1 MEERNAPSWEDFE
14 TIHRQIEDLRQK
26 EQERQKEGQY
36 VLELFY
42 RGQADFCWHLETTLE
57 RSVRFCV
64 SLNEYYGIAKEAKP
78 RIETFTDKSW
88 EIPTYKQYSSWL
100 KKEPPPYP
108 PFNFEAYAYFVYL
121 RHHRFPSPLLDWT
134 GSPYVA
140 AFFAMDNPANDA
152 KYVSVYVFW
161 KNTWKPEFSDRDKSA
176 IHVLGP
182 NVRSHRRHFLQ
193 QSRYTICTAL
203 TGDNW
208 AYAKHEDVVA
218 RGETGQDRL
227 WKINIPVSARVEFLR
242 KLHKMNINSFSLF
255 ATEDS
260 LLATL
265 AAEIFLLNPKSTG

>member
-1 MEERNAPSWEDFE
+1 MTEETATSWEDFE
-14 TIHRQIEDLRQK
+14 TILGQIYDLQQK

-42 RGQADFCWHLETTLE
+42 RGQADSRWHLETTLE

-64 SLNEYYGIAKEAKP
+64 GLNKYYGIAKEAKP
-78 RIETFTDKSW
+78 RIQTFTDKSW
-88 EIPTYKQYSSWL
+88 EIPTYKQYSNWL
-100 KKEPPPYP
+100 KKEPPPCP

-161 KNTWKPEFSDRDKSA
+161 KNTWKPEFSDRDKPA

-193 QSRYTICTAL
+193 QSRYTICTAM
-203 TGDNW
+203 TGNSW
-208 AYAKHEDVVA
+208 VYAKHDDVVA
-218 RGETGQDRL
+218 REEIGQDLL
-227 WKINIPVSARVEFLR
+227 WKINIPISAQVEFLKR
-242 KLHKMNINSFSLF
+242 LNKMNINSSTLF
-255 ATEDS
+255 NTEDS
-260 LLATL
+260 LVATL
-265 AAEIFLLNPKSTG
+265 AADIFLLNPTSNG